1 MNVNPYGCLTT
12 YIPGYGYDGY
22 LNGGKAKHWG
32 EDQFEEMLE
41 WKRQYIPKMEP
52 DPSKAPGIFDPNDT
66 FERRELTKDELDELA
81 ARLARK
87 YDPCNMTQE
96 EYDSFLDDLVEE
108 GILSRNQ
115 LGQLGYHGM
124 VCLGSLKDAT
134 ISEIGGIYMR
144 SEDIMT
150 HHNNPYYQRYGYAT
164 SLYDTKGNALA
175 YASLMSILYPGK
187 GTSAYFQNY
196 GEKRQSNFEAM
207 AAVLEAMQRQRK
219 D

>member
-41 WKRQYIPKMEP
+41 WQRQYIPKREP
-52 DPSKAPGIFDPNDT
+52 DPSKAPGIYDPNDT
-66 FERRELTKDELDELA
+66 FESKSLTKDELNKLA

-124 VCLGSLKDAT
+124 ICLGSGWM
-134 ISEIGGIYMR
+134 IGSYR
-144 SEDIMT
+144 CSEDIMT

-164 SLYDTKGNALA
+164 TLSDTKGNALA
-175 YASLMSILYPGK
+175 YASLMSILYYGS
-187 GTSAYFQNY
+187 GNAAFQNY
-196 GEKRQSNFEAM
+196 AEKKQSNFEAM
-207 AAVLEAMQRQRK
+207 AQVLEAMQRQRQR
-219 D
+219 